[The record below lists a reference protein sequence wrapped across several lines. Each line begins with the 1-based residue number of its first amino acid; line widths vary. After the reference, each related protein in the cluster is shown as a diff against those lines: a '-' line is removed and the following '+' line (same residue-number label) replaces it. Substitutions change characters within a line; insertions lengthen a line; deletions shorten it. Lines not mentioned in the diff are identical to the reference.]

1 MLEQPE
7 SPKWNTP
14 TKFLVALA
22 TLAVIGGLVVYFN
35 NLIGPVLACFILTY
49 LLSPLVGW
57 FAKRIGSWGAAVGL
71 TYGLLVVIMVGV
83 VAGAGFAIERQI
95 EGLIIFLID
104 ISRDL
109 PGALVAAFNATYE
122 IAGFTF
128 TLRDSNLLPIAQ
140 QILSAIQPVL
150 GQTGAFATNF
160 ASGTASAVAWLAFVL
175 LVSFYIMIDFPR
187 ILPSLERALPP
198 GYGSDVRRLARDLGP
213 IWNAYLRGQVTL
225 ALVIGVM
232 VSVGM
237 TAAGV
242 QFGPALGIVS
252 FLLEFIP
259 YIGPTLAALTGV
271 LIAFFQGGNIYGL
284 NQLTYAIVILV
295 LYIVLQQIQGNVFYP
310 RIMGQN
316 LGLHPATILVGALLM
331 AQLLGFVGILLAAPL
346 LATVGLFGGYIYAK
360 LFDLDPFPEK
370 PPPPPP
376 ATRRGLTVP
385 AQLRALFERRRAIPP
400 PPPREPDGS

>member
-295 LYIVLQQIQGNVFYP
+295 LYIVLQQIQGN
-310 RIMGQN
+310 
-316 LGLHPATILVGALLM
+316 
-331 AQLLGFVGILLAAPL
+331 
-346 LATVGLFGGYIYAK
+346 
-360 LFDLDPFPEK
+360 
-370 PPPPPP
+370 
-376 ATRRGLTVP
+376 
-385 AQLRALFERRRAIPP
+385 
-400 PPPREPDGS
+400 